1 MRIALLTACLLVLSS
16 IAYSQSQTP
25 PVDDRWRLTTSD
37 SIVHGPYRDL
47 VRMWANRSIERDLR
61 REAARA
67 VVARGRLA
75 DGLQAE
81 VDLLR
86 TALEAR
92 GREVEDMRDLIG
104 AAQARELE
112 CRVSMER
119 QRTWGAIGR
128 GAVVVC
134 VGVGV
139 AAILLAR

>member
-1 MRIALLTACLLVLSS
+1 
-16 IAYSQSQTP
+16 
-25 PVDDRWRLTTSD
+25 
-37 SIVHGPYRDL
+37 
-47 VRMWANRSIERDLR
+47 MWANRSIERDLR

-112 CRVSMER
+112 CRESIER
-119 QRTWGAIGR
+119 QRTWVAIGR

-139 AAILLAR
+139 AAVLLAR